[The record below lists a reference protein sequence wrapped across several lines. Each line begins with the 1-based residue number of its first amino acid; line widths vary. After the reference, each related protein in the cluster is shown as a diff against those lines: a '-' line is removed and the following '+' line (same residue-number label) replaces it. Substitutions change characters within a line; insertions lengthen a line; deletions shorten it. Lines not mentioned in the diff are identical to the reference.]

1 MYANITSHN
10 VKTRGVSS
18 GNIFQYLD
26 KENQKI
32 RESGAG
38 REEYFF
44 NQSFNPYDENDPNSK
59 ISIEV
64 ATAQIDANRGTLN
77 NKLSNF
83 YMLNISPSQQE

>member
-38 REEYFF
+38 R
-44 NQSFNPYDENDPNSK
+44 
-59 ISIEV
+59 
-64 ATAQIDANRGTLN
+64 
-77 NKLSNF
+77 
-83 YMLNISPSQQE
+83 NISLTKVLTPMMKTTLILKSV

>member
-26 KENQKI
+26 KENQYLDKENQKI

-38 REEYFF
+38 REKYFF

-59 ISIEV
+59 
-64 ATAQIDANRGTLN
+64 N
-77 NKLSNF
+77 
-83 YMLNISPSQQE
+83 